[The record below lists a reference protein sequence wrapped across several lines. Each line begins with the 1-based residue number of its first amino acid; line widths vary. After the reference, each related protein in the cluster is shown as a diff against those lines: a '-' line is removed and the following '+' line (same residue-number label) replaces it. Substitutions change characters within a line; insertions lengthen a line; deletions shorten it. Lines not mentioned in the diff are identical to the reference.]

1 MLYPVFGYDIRNSLK
16 RRGNI
21 MKGLKK
27 TLSLTLAIVIA
38 CANIYAYGFTLSA
51 QDCSWDLIVSGQTV
65 TGTQTI
71 AGVSRSGNIVT
82 LNNFTGKAIE
92 ARLGENS
99 QNGSCDE
106 LKINLI
112 GENKLTGDKITDGT
126 ESFFTAIFSQSPE
139 DNPSSIIIGGSGSLD
154 IEISETLPDAD
165 IRAVVCGEKFT
176 VCESA
181 EVNISFGGKG
191 IISPL
196 KICGIEAKETEI
208 LDSAVLCVK
217 AEASTLTEKGS
228 DGKITFTRSS
238 CPVVGISGRVLSST
252 KGYLSIS
259 AKTSSSS
266 SLSICTGGII
276 QSENSS
282 AVYLENKIN
291 TAFSPSLP
299 AIDKTGC
306 REFNLNP
313 QANYYAVVP
322 AETSPC
328 LKAVDWKALFGSAKY
343 PSFGDDKGVYD
354 KEVFSIN
361 SEAGAYFKRSSY
373 LLTDGAESEETSDFE
388 KYRDGYFSFHIAAAP
403 LPGFYLKNPSQEDY
417 MYAPEKSASGIIKD
431 TNTDVVSSYY
441 AYAVYDYRK
450 LTVTRQP
457 EEYICAVSSD
467 GKTREISFSTGIKCT
482 SYDWKISEKVGG
494 SFLDYGEIGYPYSEA
509 VTANGSS
516 LSINGSDMLNAF
528 RSMNSPEGVRLIC
541 EVTAMPSNQ
550 TVITE
555 PCFFSCSHILPLN
568 FTPTGGENHEKV
580 CLDPDCSY
588 TIPSAHTDKN
598 SDGVCD
604 DCGQSGLIAVTSNP
618 SDVSAKT
625 TEKVSFSVK
634 ASGDNLRYKWYRVSD
649 GKTFP
654 ADTAGFEGT
663 STSVLTLDPSKTENG
678 NICSFSGDSFFCVI
692 TNAYGSYETEKATMS
707 VIHSAKNAV
716 SDDEKTHTG
725 KCFCG
730 ASLESSPHAF
740 GRFIQTIAPTCDGYG
755 EKERTCTVCG
765 YRDARVVEPT
775 GHRPD
780 TVLAAKTPTC
790 TKKGLTQG
798 KKCSVCSKV
807 IVRQKDIPATG
818 HSYKNKIT
826 KADASGRKNG
836 KITPVC
842 SVCGKAKSSTVIY
855 YPAKITL
862 SYTSKTYTGKA
873 LKPSVTVK
881 DSKGRVIKSSSYTVR
896 YTNNKNV
903 GKAVVTV
910 TFKGNYK
917 GSIKASFKINP
928 KATAVSKVT
937 PASKSF
943 TARWK
948 KQTSQTTGY
957 QLQYSTSS
965 KFTSKT
971 TKTVTVKSAKTL
983 TYKVTKLKANTKYY
997 VRVRTYKTVGK
1008 TNYYSA
1014 WSKALSVRTK

>member
-1 MLYPVFGYDIRNSLK
+1 MK
-16 RRGNI
+16 R
-21 MKGLKK
+21 LKK
-27 TLSLTLAIVIA
+27 TLSLTLAVVIA
-38 CANIYAYGFTLSA
+38 CTNMYIYGFTLSA
-51 QDCSWDLIVSGQTV
+51 QECSWDLIVNGQTV
-65 TGTQTI
+65 TAAQPI
-71 AGVSRSGNIVT
+71 AGVSLSGNVVT
-82 LNNFTGKAIE
+82 LSNFTGKTIE
-92 ARLGENS
+92 TRLSENS
-99 QNGSCDE
+99 QGGSCDE

-112 GENKLTGDKITDGT
+112 GENKLTGGKITDGT
-126 ESFFTAIFSQSPE
+126 ESFFTAIYSQSPE
-139 DNPSSIIIGGSGSLD
+139 DNQSSIIIGGTGSLD

-165 IRAVVCGEKFT
+165 IRAIVCGEKFT
-176 VCESA
+176 VGENA

-191 IISPL
+191 IISPI

-217 AEASTLTEKGS
+217 AEASTFTEKGS

-238 CPVVGISGRVLSST
+238 CPVVGISGRVLNST
-252 KGYLSIS
+252 KGYLSIN
-259 AKTSSSS
+259 AKTASSSS
-266 SLSICTGGII
+266 QSLCTDGII

-282 AVYLENKIN
+282 ALYLENKLN

-313 QANYYAVVP
+313 QVNYYAVVP
-322 AETSPC
+322 AETSF
-328 LKAVDWKALFGSAKY
+328 LKAVDWKALFSSANY
-343 PSFGDDKGVYD
+343 PSFGDDKGIYD
-354 KEVFSIN
+354 KDVFSLK
-361 SEAGAYFKRSSY
+361 SESGAYFKRNSY
-373 LLTDGAESEETSDFE
+373 LLTDGVESEETSDFE
-388 KYRDGYFSFHIAAAP
+388 KYRDGYFSFHISAAP
-403 LPGFYLKNPSQEDY
+403 MPGFYLRNPSKEDY

-431 TNTDVVSSYY
+431 TNQGAVSSYY

-457 EEYICAVSSD
+457 EKNICAISSD
-467 GKTREISFSTGIKCT
+467 GKTKEISFSTDINCT
-482 SYDWKISEKVGG
+482 SFDWKISEKVGG
-494 SFLDYGEIGYPYSEA
+494 SFLGFGEIGYPYSEA
-509 VTANGSS
+509 VTANKNS
-516 LSINGSDMLNAF
+516 LSINGSDMLSAL
-528 RSMNSPEGVRLIC
+528 RSGNNLEGVGLIC

-555 PCFFSCSHILPLN
+555 PCFCSSGHILPLN
-568 FTPTGGENHEKV
+568 FTPTGGENHEKK
-580 CLDPDCSY
+580 CLDPYCTY
-588 TIPSAHTDKN
+588 TIASAHTDKN
-598 SDGVCD
+598 GDGSCD
-604 DCGQSGLIAVTSNP
+604 DCGQGGLITVSSEP
-618 SDVSAKT
+618 SDITAKT

-634 ASGDNLRYKWYRVSD
+634 ASGDNLRYKWYRVSG

-654 ADTAGFEGT
+654 ADTAGFEGM
-663 STSVLTLDPSKTENG
+663 SSPVLTLNPLKTENG

-692 TNAYGSYETEKATMS
+692 TNAYGSYETEKAMLS
-707 VIHSAKNAV
+707 VIHSAKTAV
-716 SDDEKTHTG
+716 SDNEKTHTG

-730 ASLESSPHAF
+730 ASLENSPHTF
-740 GRFIQTIAPTCDGYG
+740 GKFVQTAAPTCEGYG
-755 EKERTCTVCG
+755 EKERTCSVCG
-765 YRDARVVEPT
+765 YKDIRVIEPT

-780 TVLAAKTPTC
+780 IAIVAKAPTC

-807 IVRQKDIPATG
+807 IVEQTEIPAKG
-818 HSYKNKIT
+818 HTYKNKIT
-826 KADASGRKNG
+826 KADTSGKKNG

-842 SVCGKAKSSTVIY
+842 SVCGKTKSSTVIY
-855 YPAKITL
+855 YPAKVTL

-881 DSKGRVIKSSSYTVR
+881 DSKGKVIKSSSYTVK

-903 GKAVVTV
+903 GKAVVTI

-917 GSIKASFKINP
+917 GTLKASFKINP
-928 KATAVSKVT
+928 KATAMSKVT
-937 PASKSF
+937 PSSKGF
-943 TARWK
+943 TASWK
-948 KQTSQTTGY
+948 KQTLQTTGY

-971 TKTVTVKSAKTL
+971 TKTVTVKSVKTL

-1014 WSKALSVRTK
+1014 WSKALTVRTK